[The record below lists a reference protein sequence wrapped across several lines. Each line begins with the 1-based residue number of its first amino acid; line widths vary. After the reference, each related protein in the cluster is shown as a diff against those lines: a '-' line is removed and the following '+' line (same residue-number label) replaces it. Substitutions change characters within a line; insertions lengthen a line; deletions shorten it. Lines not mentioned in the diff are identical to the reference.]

1 VPGKAIWGG
10 FPVRPVR
17 LWPTCGSDIVPG
29 HVPPRKLIVPLAL
42 AAALLA
48 AGCGGGGL
56 KQSRIERQV
65 KETGNSNPLGFPIF
79 ATKNTTRV
87 PGSDAVEDAAAVARA
102 AYPGFDAGQRPDAV
116 TFVDERD
123 WPAAIAAAALM
134 APPVR
139 APVLLTSGDTV
150 PGVTADTVK
159 ALRPPGTALANRAQA
174 FRIGRAGVAG
184 VARTLSVT
192 GRDPF
197 TLAAAVDS
205 LAFRLTGRRSSA
217 VVVAPVSD
225 PRFAMPAAAWAAKSG
240 DAVLFSGLASLPA
253 ATRLAIERRDNPSI
267 YVLGPPSVISDS
279 VLATLRGLGR
289 VRRIGAATPVDNAI
303 AFARYS
309 DGTFGWGIEDPG
321 HGLVVANER
330 RPLDAA
336 AAAALSGSGTYGP
349 LLLTDSATMLAP
361 ALRNYL
367 LDIQPGYQTDPVRGV
382 YNHAWLMGDESAVSA
397 SAQATIDE
405 LTEIVRVKA
414 GQPQ

>member
-1 VPGKAIWGG
+1 
-10 FPVRPVR
+10 
-17 LWPTCGSDIVPG
+17 
-29 HVPPRKLIVPLAL
+29 
-42 AAALLA
+42 
-48 AGCGGGGL
+48 
-56 KQSRIERQV
+56 
-65 KETGNSNPLGFPIF
+65 
-79 ATKNTTRV
+79 
-87 PGSDAVEDAAAVARA
+87 
-102 AYPGFDAGQRPDAV
+102 
-116 TFVDERD
+116 
-123 WPAAIAAAALM
+123 
-134 APPVR
+134 
-139 APVLLTSGDTV
+139 
-150 PGVTADTVK
+150 
-159 ALRPPGTALANRAQA
+159 
-174 FRIGRAGVAG
+174 VAG
-184 VARTLSVT
+184 
-192 GRDPF
+192 GDPF

-240 DAVLFSGLASLPA
+240 DAVLFSGLDSLPA
-253 ATRLAIERRDNPSI
+253 ATRQAIERRDNPSI

-309 DGTFGWGIEDPG
+309 DGAFGWGIQDPG
-321 HGLVVANER
+321 HGLVIANDR

-349 LLLTDSATMLAP
+349 LLLTDSATVLAP
-361 ALRNYL
+361 ALRSYL